1 MVVCFSPA
9 GRTYV
14 ARVENLSELVEEDRA
29 RGTRHSVQDL
39 TDMFVHVNTMMNIIA
54 MISIE
59 LRGRRKVGMLVDRIG
74 IELRGRR
81 KVGMLIELSSRRV
94 SLQL

>member
-14 ARVENLSELVEEDRA
+14 ARVENLRELAEEDRA

-39 TDMFVHVNTMMNIIA
+39 TVTCLFM
-54 MISIE
+54 
-59 LRGRRKVGMLVDRIG
+59 
-74 IELRGRR
+74 
-81 KVGMLIELSSRRV
+81 
-94 SLQL
+94 

>member
-1 MVVCFSPA
+1 
-9 GRTYV
+9 
-14 ARVENLSELVEEDRA
+14 
-29 RGTRHSVQDL
+29 
-39 TDMFVHVNTMMNIIA
+39 MFVHVNTMMNIIA
-54 MISIE
+54 MISIELSGRRKVGMLVDRIGIE

-81 KVGMLIELSSRRV
+81 KGWNANRINSRRV